1 MMNLFRVLRTKNEYS
16 MNNIKHVLACV
27 VLAAAGST
35 YQPLMAQVKLSSDA
49 YPVIVAPHSQSVSYY
64 ERTLCYDI
72 TSNVD
77 YDVTSDA
84 DWAHVR
90 KADNGVVYVHVTYNE
105 GGEERVAHITF
116 KNASADLTE
125 TLTITQGRNESFNE
139 LPKDI
144 KVPIASA
151 TANTSNSGLDI
162 QLSYDDKESTFWHS
176 QWTPSN
182 FVVSENNPAILTYN
196 FNNAEHIDYIQY
208 VTRQDGNSNG
218 NFGKVEVY
226 AKCGSETSYSLITTV
241 DLGYS
246 GGNIK
251 LGDEGLNNVKSIQIK
266 VLSGS
271 NKNASCAEMRFM
283 KYNSEAVDYNAFFTD
298 SSLSKLKDGV
308 TKDQL
313 SNIKYDFI
321 RDLALGLY
329 NKTYD
334 EHYRVGEYTAKL
346 SYVTQSNIWNA
357 PGKYYDQRQGV
368 TGINITRGQHAIAV
382 SGLPEGGSV
391 PMVVTAWYI
400 GKDGG
405 NFDGG
410 NPQSFTYSLHNGLN
424 VINYDFDYDGLAYVC
439 YYADANPELQPKIT
453 VHFINGTINGYL
465 SSDKTNDEMYEMT
478 GKAKNV
484 CMDVLG
490 QKVHSVWT
498 SDGLHKYCKAT
509 DGTSLGYRQYIN
521 VLDSL
526 IQWEHELLGFV
537 KYNSLP
543 DNRTMAYTNYT
554 YYMFQGGFGVSF
566 HHNQESRVLNCK
578 TLVYNDNDAIWGLSH
593 EWGHQHQM
601 HPYFCWAGMSEVT
614 NNMNSY
620 YNIMKMGYHESD
632 KINAWPIARKH
643 FIQDDISDIEVSGPV
658 AQKDNGTWDVGKGD
672 MTRGRRYSRTRR
684 LAYLNANYM
693 NNAALREICLSM
705 ADSAVTTYKLNPAR
719 ALHISEVGV
728 GETLCPFVMLFN
740 YFTTHGKPDFAPD
753 WYEALRQ
760 TDDVDG
766 GSSIEKAKGFD
777 KYELLAAAQNNNKN
791 GLYKKLVE
799 LFPSS
804 CWVKKGYVNE
814 RSTQWEN
821 SMPYVLNY
829 IRKTSRLSGYNLLPY
844 FEHWGFLRQV
854 ALYIGDYGNKWQC
867 FNKEMYDEF
876 KADMDALVADG
887 TLKEMPEGMVK
898 EISNSPD
905 LFDSGYKDFG
915 KTPTFPN

>member
-1 MMNLFRVLRTKNEYS
+1 M
-16 MNNIKHVLACV
+16 LACV
-27 VLAAAGST
+27 ALAAGTA
-35 YQPLMAQVKLSSDA
+35 YQPLMAQVKLSSEA
-49 YPVIVAPHSQSVSYY
+49 FPVIVAPHSQSVSYS

-77 YDVTSDA
+77 YTVTSDA
-84 DWAHVR
+84 DWVSVR
-90 KADNGVVYVHVTYNE
+90 KADNGVVYVHVQYNKL
-105 GGEERVAHITF
+105 GEERTAHVVF
-116 KNASADLTE
+116 ANEDSKLSE
-125 TLTITQGRNESFNE
+125 TLTITQGRNESFKE

-144 KVPIASA
+144 QVSVASA
-151 TANTSNSGLDI
+151 TANTTNSGYGI
-162 QLSYDDKESTFWHS
+162 EKTYDNNESTFWHS
-176 QWTPSN
+176 QWQPSN
-182 FVVSENNPAILTYN
+182 FVVSGTNPAILTYN
-196 FNNAEHIDYIQY
+196 FNKVDHIDYIEY

-226 AKCGSETSYSLITTV
+226 AKCGSETTYTLITTV
-241 DLGYS
+241 DLGNS
-246 GGNIK
+246 GGPIA
-251 LGDEGLNNVKSIQIK
+251 LGTTGLDNVKSIQLK
-266 VLSGS
+266 VLSAA
-271 NKNASCAEMRFM
+271 NNNASCAEMRFM
-283 KYNSEAVDYNAFFTD
+283 KYNSEAVDYNALFTD
-298 SSLSKLKDGV
+298 NSMSALKEGV
-308 TKDQL
+308 TKEQIQT
-313 SNIKYDFI
+313 IKYDFI
-321 RDLALGLY
+321 RDLALGLLD
-329 NKTYD
+329 KSYD
-334 EHYRVGEYTAKL
+334 KNYRVGEYTAKL

-368 TGINITRGQHAIAV
+368 TGINITKGQHAIAV
-382 SGLPEGGSV
+382 SGLPEGKSV
-391 PMVVTAWYI
+391 PMIVTAWYV
-400 GKDGG
+400 GKDGS

-410 NPQSFTYSLHNGLN
+410 NPQSFSYSLHNGLN
-424 VINYDFDYDGLAYVC
+424 IVNYNFDYDGLAYIC
-439 YYADANPELQPKIT
+439 YYADANPELQPKLT
-453 VHFINGTINGYL
+453 VHFINGDVNGYL
-465 SSDKTNDEMYEMT
+465 SQDKTNDEMHELT
-478 GKAKNV
+478 ANAKNV

-490 QKVHSVWT
+490 KKVHSVWT
-498 SDGLHKYCKAT
+498 SEGLHKYCKAT
-509 DGTSLGYRQYIN
+509 DGTSIGYRQYMN

-526 IQWEHELLGFV
+526 IQWEHDLLGFK
-537 KYNSLP
+537 KYNSEP

-578 TLVYNDNDAIWGLSH
+578 TIVYNDNDAIWGLSH

-632 KINAWPIARKH
+632 KINAWPTARKH
-643 FIQDDISDIEVSGPV
+643 FIQDNINDIEVSGPV
-658 AQKDNGTWDVGKGD
+658 TKKDNGSYDVGEGN
-672 MTRGRRYSRTRR
+672 MVVGRRYSRTRR
-684 LAYLNANYM
+684 LAFLNKHLM
-693 NNAALREICLSM
+693 NNAALRQICESM
-705 ADSAVTTYKLNPAR
+705 SDSTVTTYAKNPAH

-728 GETLCPFVMLFN
+728 GETLCPFVMLYN

-760 TDDVDG
+760 TDDVNG

-777 KYELLAAAQNNNKN
+777 KYELVAAVQNNNKN
-791 GLYKKLVE
+791 GLYSKLVE
-799 LFPSS
+799 LYPNS
-804 CWVKKGYVNE
+804 CWVKSGYVNE

-844 FEHWGFLRQV
+844 FDHWGFLRQV

-887 TLKEMPEGMVK
+887 TLKAMPDGMVE
-898 EISNSPD
+898 EISNSVD

-915 KTPTFPN
+915 TTPTFPN